1 MCSIIA
7 QLYLTSITSDMKKT
21 RLSTLTLLFAFVALT
36 AQNPVIIPDT
46 LSGVEFELN
55 LQNGT
60 FQFYDGINTTTMGAN
75 GDILGPTLIMEKGD
89 FVDIT
94 VNNQL
99 ADTTTIHWHGMHVS
113 AANDGGPHTIILPGE
128 TWNPQFTVMDK
139 AGTYW
144 YHPHLHRQTNKHVSL
159 GIAGFIIVRDD
170 KEAALDLPRIY
181 GVDDFPLVIQTK
193 DFDAQKQIIVPSN
206 NDDVLMVNATI
217 DPSLDVPAQVIRF
230 RLLNGSSQR
239 VFNIGLSGNGMF
251 YQIGSDGG
259 LLAAPLALTRLQMA
273 PGERAEIL
281 IDFDGM
287 QGQTVQL
294 MSYAAEFPNG
304 IYGAKYAGMMQFMVL
319 DGYDPNSMNGNNF
332 NIIEFNVTAP
342 TNDPVTTI
350 PASLVEVTPYP
361 EESADITRILT
372 FSPSQ
377 MGSDQLNHPFL
388 INGTSFNFDVINFTI
403 PLNNTEIWSITNQS
417 AIAHP
422 FHIHDV
428 QFYVLTRNGVP
439 PPASE
444 QGRKDDILVKPQE
457 TVRLITKFEDFA
469 NDPVPYMLHCHML
482 VHEDNG
488 MMLQFAVVD
497 TTTGFEDITS
507 GDDAFVLFPNPVT
520 NGNLTIDTHKSHAV
534 ITSYELYS
542 LTGNR
547 ILQKTV
553 NDQNPE
559 IKINVSDM
567 PSGLYFLKVYA
578 GNVPHTKK
586 IVIN

>member
-1 MCSIIA
+1 
-7 QLYLTSITSDMKKT
+7 MKTT
-21 RLSTLTLLFAFVALT
+21 RLLTLALIFATGVLS

-46 LSGVEFELN
+46 LSGTEFNLN

-60 FQFYDGINTTTMGAN
+60 FQFYDGINTTTMGVN
-75 GDILGPTLIMEKGD
+75 GDILGPTLIMQKDD

-94 VNNQL
+94 VDNQL

-128 TWNPQFTVMDK
+128 TWNPKFTVMDK

-144 YHPHLHRQTNKHVSL
+144 YHPHLHMETNKHVSL

-170 KEAALDLPRIY
+170 EEAALDLPRTY

-193 DFDAQKQIIVPSN
+193 EFDAQKQIIVPTN
-206 NDDVLMVNATI
+206 HDDVVMVNATI
-217 DPSLDVPAQVIRF
+217 DPKVDVPAQVVRL

-239 VFNIGLSGNGMF
+239 VFNIGLSGNATF

-259 LLAAPLALTRLQMA
+259 LLSTPLALTRLQMA

-281 IDFDGM
+281 IDFT
-287 QGQTVQL
+287 GQTGQQLQL
-294 MSYAAEFPNG
+294 MSYASEFPNG
-304 IYGAKYAGMMQFMVL
+304 IYGATNPGMMQFMTL
-319 DGYDPNSMNGNNF
+319 NGYNPNPLNGADF
-332 NIIEFNVTAP
+332 DIITFNVVDQTA
-342 TNDPVTTI
+342 DPVTTI
-350 PASLVEVTPYP
+350 PTSLVDVNPYP
-361 EESADITRILT
+361 EGSADITRTLN

-377 MGSDQLNHPFL
+377 MGPDQLNHPFL

-428 QFYVLTRNGVP
+428 QFYVLDRNGVA

-444 QGRKDDILVKPQE
+444 QGRKDVILVLPQE
-457 TVRLITKFEDFA
+457 TVRFITKFEDFA
-469 NDPVPYMLHCHML
+469 NDPVPYMMHCHML
-482 VHEDNG
+482 VHEDDG
-488 MMLQFAVVD
+488 MMLQFEVVD
-497 TTTGFEDITS
+497 TTTGIDDTEDNEESFI
-507 GDDAFVLFPNPVT
+507 VFPNPITDGSFTVDFR
-520 NGNLTIDTHKSHAV
+520 NGSAAIS
-534 ITSYELYS
+534 SYELYS

-547 ILQKTV
+547 ILREPV
-553 NDQNPE
+553 SDQSPE
-559 IKINVSDM
+559 IKVNVTGL
-567 PSGLYFLKVYA
+567 PSGLYFLKVWS
-578 GNVPHTKK
+578 GNEAFTKK
-586 IVIN
+586 VVIN